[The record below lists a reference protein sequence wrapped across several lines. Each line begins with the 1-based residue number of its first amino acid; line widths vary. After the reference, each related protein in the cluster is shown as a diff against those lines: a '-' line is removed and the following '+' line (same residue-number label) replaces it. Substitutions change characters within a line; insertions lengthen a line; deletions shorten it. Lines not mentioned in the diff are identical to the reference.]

1 MKKTLIVKE
10 YDEIINE
17 DNKKEWMNV
26 HTLPSSTFDNLK
38 VFIEEFNTELTE
50 TDALDF
56 MRVSYRRD
64 YGDVISIKNY
74 VGLIQMNDGT
84 QIEVLPKVSFDDEN
98 NRIAKEV
105 FIKMIRSLKEFSG
118 KVFNSAS
125 LNVDRM
131 NLYEIFISMYLQ
143 EVRYLVKKGI
153 KSFYELKEDNL
164 RVYKGKLKVKDQQ
177 RFNLIHKERFY
188 VEYDEYTT
196 NRPENR
202 LIKSTLLKLQKLSN
216 YIENIREIKNLLT
229 YFELVSTSDNYDY
242 DFSKVVIN
250 RSNKEYETIMNW
262 SKVFLYNK
270 SFTTFSGTTTAR
282 ALLFPMEKIFE
293 SYVASELKKYL
304 RDKDWSISTQDKGF
318 YLFDEPE
325 KFSLRPDIVITK
337 ENGEIII
344 LDTKWKILIDNERK
358 NYGVSQADMYQMYA
372 YAKKYDSKKVF
383 VIYPLSPEMNQYAT
397 TKEIKYMSEDIL
409 IQILFI
415 NLLEVEKSLEYI
427 TGKML

>member
-26 HTLPSSTFDNLK
+26 HTLPSSTFNNLK

-50 TDALDF
+50 ADALDF

-98 NRIAKEV
+98 NRVAKEV
-105 FIKMIRSLKEFSG
+105 FIKMLRSLKEFSG